1 MDMIMEFC
9 HVLSWGFG
17 SSDARPSGGEGESIK
32 KIQRKELGGSLFLT
46 GSSGFDGSGG
56 GIAGAFGE
64 KFSKFIKY
72 FGSDYALLLTG

>member
-1 MDMIMEFC
+1 MEFC

-56 GIAGAFGE
+56 GIAGDFGE
-64 KFSKFIKY
+64 NSVNSLNTLDRIMPFY
-72 FGSDYALLLTG
+72 